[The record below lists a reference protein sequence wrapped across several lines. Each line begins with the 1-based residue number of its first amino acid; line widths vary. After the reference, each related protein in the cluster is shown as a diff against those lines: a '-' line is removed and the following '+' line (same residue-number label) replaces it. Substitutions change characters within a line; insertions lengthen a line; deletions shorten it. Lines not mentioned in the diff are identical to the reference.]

1 MSKYKS
7 KYKFGE
13 NWNKEKSDWARIGF
27 YNLTKEQMKHLH
39 KAERELFKAGVSF
52 DTGYDFGEKRR
63 DWEFDWSLKGARV
76 KVKTQNQKTIRRPR
90 DD

>member
-1 MSKYKS
+1 MG

-13 NWNKEKSDWARIGF
+13 NWNKEKSDWVRIAF
-27 YNLTKEQMKHLH
+27 YGLTKEQMKHLH
-39 KAERELFKAGVSF
+39 KAESELSKAGVSF

-76 KVKTQNQKTIRRPR
+76 TIKKRKGK
-90 DD
+90 